1 MLGHIHSH
9 PGLHEACGPWV
20 GHACLH
26 DQLRLPS
33 RTPGRLS
40 HPLGHLHPTGPTL
53 SPMLFLLPHC
63 SSSAGFQCCREWH
76 PSLPG
81 GQVRHLKTTLDSSF
95 SLTPDSYQSH
105 VLQLY
110 LLSIFRICSHFSIL
124 TSLWGRSPSTLA
136 QIIVTVSKWGSLLL
150 VLSVPPTYLFT
161 LLLG

>member
-1 MLGHIHSH
+1 MCVAQAIL
-9 PGLHEACGPWV
+9 
-20 GHACLH
+20 
-26 DQLRLPS
+26 
-33 RTPGRLS
+33 
-40 HPLGHLHPTGPTL
+40 PTL
-53 SPMLFLLPHC
+53 SVMQPELSKTQPAGNAIPGKLCLLLTQVPDWHP
-63 SSSAGFQCCREWH
+63 SSTLCGFQCCREWH
-76 PSLPG
+76 PLLPG

-110 LLSIFRICSHFSIL
+110 LLSIFRICSHFSVL

-136 QIIVTVSKWGSLLL
+136 QIIVTVSRWGSLLL